1 MEEPFKGSLFSA
13 DFVTD
18 TISSV
23 AEWSGLNDEW
33 LQAKKRQLISIFH
46 EFPLDQS
53 PNEAQTEDDLI
64 WPALVGW
71 NL

>member
-23 AEWSGLNDEW
+23 AEWPGLNDEW
-33 LQAKKRQLISIFH
+33 LQAKKV
-46 EFPLDQS
+46 
-53 PNEAQTEDDLI
+53 N
-64 WPALVGW
+64 
-71 NL
+71 